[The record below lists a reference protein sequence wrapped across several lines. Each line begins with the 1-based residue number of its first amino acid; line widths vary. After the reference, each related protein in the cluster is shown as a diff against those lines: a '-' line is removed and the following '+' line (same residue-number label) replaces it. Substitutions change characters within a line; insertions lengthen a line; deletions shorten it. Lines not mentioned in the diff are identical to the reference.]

1 MSVLPKRRRA
11 TRGVAGV
18 AAAVLT
24 VALASCGGESEP
36 FEWPDDPP
44 PEDAAAQ
51 PQPQVP
57 ADAAEAAAIEDILTA
72 FHAFRELEVESRADP
87 QPTYVARRDFSAYLA
102 DPLLSKTL
110 SALNDLY
117 ATDIVF
123 EGRPTWEPT
132 VIELQLDATPPTA
145 VVHDCLDA
153 TEWRSVFRDTDEP
166 VPGNGLSGR
175 YAMRID
181 AKLFPEGWLFHDASM
196 KEETQC

>member
-11 TRGVAGV
+11 TRGVTGV

-24 VALASCGGESEP
+24 VVLASCGGESEP
-36 FEWPDDPP
+36 FEWPEDPP

-51 PQPQVP
+51 PQPQAP
-57 ADAAEAAAIEDILTA
+57 ADPAEAAAIDEILTA
-72 FHAFRELEVESRADP
+72 FHDYRELEVEARADP
-87 QPTYVARRDFSAYLA
+87 QPTYVGRRDFSAYLA
-102 DPLLSKTL
+102 DPLLSETL
-110 SALNDLY
+110 LKLNDMHK
-117 ATDIVF
+117 AGIVF

-132 VIELQLDATPPTA
+132 VIEVQLDGTPPTA

-153 TEWRSVFRDTDEP
+153 TEWRSVFRETDEP

-181 AKLFPEGWLFHDASM
+181 AKLFPEGWLFYDASI
-196 KEETQC
+196 KEEGQC